1 MPHCWRV
8 HALHPCHHVRALLC
22 PISPLAASLMACGGD
37 KGEVR
42 KRPCGGAQARR
53 PRPARSV
60 GEAPSAPS
68 AGRFRSAWMSATSSQ
83 PARES
88 QRGSGGWRRG
98 GEETREGGRAGGR
111 RGGPRERQAAG
122 VFAALGRAS
131 MHSSS
136 EPRRQQAA
144 RELRRRPSQ
153 RQPRSLP
160 PANFAS
166 SPPGGP
172 GARPGG
178 RTVRSRSTSLRRSP
192 APPRGAAGGSR
203 GPPTPAPQ
211 HCAASAPAGAGAAAA
226 RPAAGCWGA
235 AAAAQGDAQRRRQ
248 RSPAGPQRTRCARA
262 AARPGEHGRRGVT
275 PPCPLGIK
283 DIQPAGVGRR
293 GTARVA
299 AAAARALVLGGGK
312 GCLESIHIF
321 RPFCW
326 TFGPRWT
333 LQEELSSPAG
343 SDSALRLPRLLP
355 GSRCLGG
362 VFAFRARAEEA
373 ATRAHTF
380 RGGRKAAAP
389 APSAVSM
396 RRSR

>member
-1 MPHCWRV
+1 MRRGQGGGPQTS
-8 HALHPCHHVRALLC
+8 VRGSAGQAAEARAECGGGALC
-22 PISPLAASLMACGGD
+22 PLCRPLSVCLDVSHELPASQREPERERRLAAGRG
-37 KGEVR
+37 R
-42 KRPCGGAQARR
+42 
-53 PRPARSV
+53 
-60 GEAPSAPS
+60 GEA
-68 AGRFRSAWMSATSSQ
+68 
-83 PARES
+83 
-88 QRGSGGWRRG
+88 
-98 GEETREGGRAGGR
+98 REGGREGGREERRTQRAPGSWSFCSAWPGFNAQQQRAAAAAGSPGAPAAAEPAAAPLPAPCKLCEQPARGAGG
-111 RGGPRERQAAG
+111 A
-122 VFAALGRAS
+122 
-131 MHSSS
+131 
-136 EPRRQQAA
+136 
-144 RELRRRPSQ
+144 
-153 RQPRSLP
+153 
-160 PANFAS
+160 
-166 SPPGGP
+166 PG
-172 GARPGG
+172 RPGSARG
-178 RTVRSRSTSLRRSP
+178 RTLRSRSTSLRRSP

-211 HCAASAPAGAGAAAA
+211 HCPASPPAGAGAAAA

-235 AAAAQGDAQRRRQ
+235 AAAAQGDAQRRRE

-355 GSRCLGG
+355 GSRWLGG